1 MILSPA
7 ERSYLHDSLTA
18 SPVIRPDGRKH
29 FQFRPVEA
37 KIDFLPGSNGSSR
50 IRMTDGSEC
59 IVSVKA
65 KVVLIAKEDNL
76 VECDV
81 DLAGFR
87 DDSNFVSN
95 LKFNLTD
102 LFTKNFPTQKLHL
115 TSKYAYKL
123 FIDCVV
129 VSHLS
134 YPLTL
139 ITFSAYLALKATRL
153 PLLTSEIDD
162 SEIEEQPTFSD
173 DWERAQS
180 LAEIFGMPD
189 FQPPLVVTVGVIG
202 NNLIVDPSE
211 TEEQVLENGLL
222 LGWYNGKVISPIS
235 NLNLATSSN
244 NVNFRGI
251 NLSLLVRTISLL
263 GSHCSSLIDAFD
275 KLVEDDLADNDG
287 SIF

>member
-1 MILSPA
+1 MILSPS
-7 ERSYLHDSLTA
+7 EREYLYDSLTA
-18 SPVIRPDGRKH
+18 TPAIRPDGRKH
-29 FQFRPVEA
+29 FQFRPLEA
-37 KIDFLPGSNGSSR
+37 KVDFLPSSNGSSR

-59 IVSVKA
+59 IVSVKS
-65 KVVLIAKEDNL
+65 KVVLIAKEVNL
-76 VECDV
+76 IECDV

-87 DDSNFVSN
+87 DDSNFVAN

-102 LFTKNFPTQKLHL
+102 LFTKNFPTRKLHL

-173 DWERAQS
+173 DWEKAQT
-180 LAEIFGMPD
+180 LADVFGVTN

-202 NNLIVDPSE
+202 TNLIVDPSE

-222 LGWYNGKVISPIS
+222 LGWYNGSVISPIS
-235 NLNLATSSN
+235 NMNLATSSN
-244 NVNFRGI
+244 NSNFKGI
-251 NLSLLVRTISLL
+251 DLTLLIKSISLL
-263 GSHCSSLIDAFD
+263 GSHCSELVNAFD
-275 KLVEDDLADNDG
+275 KLAEDDLADNDG